1 MNLHIQKLIPTPM
14 FIFQADVILTK
25 HVKFARIASE
35 TTIKFENPIE
45 ISVRRG
51 HILHKEM
58 HPLIPEEILNTSYI
72 CTDSDSAHVYC
83 LYEWNFENISNDDKT
98 NDEED
103 FRAQYRR
110 EIGNIE
116 NDIKRLINMRHN
128 LLSKIIAYQYLMHD
142 TATYTFRVKD
152 LTFILCL

>member
-1 MNLHIQKLIPTPM
+1 LIPISTR
-14 FIFQADVILTK
+14 FIFQSDPTSIK

-45 ISVRRG
+45 ITVRRG

-58 HPLIPEEILNTSYI
+58 HPLIPDEILNTSYI

-83 LYEWNFENISNDDKT
+83 LYEWNFDNIQND
-98 NDEED
+98 ED

-116 NDIKRLINMRHN
+116 NDIKRLINTRHS
-128 LLSKIIAYQYLMHD
+128 LLYKIIAYQYIIHD
-142 TATYTFRVKD
+142 TATSTFRVND
-152 LTFILCL
+152 IICIYFLNFEF